1 MLACQFRQSSL
12 KCEQHF
18 VAMQSGINR
27 RVGRVMVSRPMNL
40 SHVEKLFERRKLAF
54 QLGER
59 KGEGISSAKTI
70 EKSLQAFS
78 VKKKLLLFPQ
88 LFN

>member
-1 MLACQFRQSSL
+1 MLRCRFRQSSL

-27 RVGRVMVSRPMNL
+27 RVGRVMASLPMNL

-54 QLGER
+54 QLDER
-59 KGEGISSAKTI
+59 MGGGILSARAI
-70 EKSLQAFS
+70 RKSHETFCY
-78 VKKKLLLFPQ
+78 KKNY
-88 LFN
+88 FN